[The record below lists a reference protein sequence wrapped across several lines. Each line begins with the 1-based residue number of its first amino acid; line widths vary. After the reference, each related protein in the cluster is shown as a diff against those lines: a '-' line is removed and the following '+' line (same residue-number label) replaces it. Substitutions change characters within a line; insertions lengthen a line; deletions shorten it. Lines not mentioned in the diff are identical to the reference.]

1 MSSLNNRAMARRHCG
16 DVMQILLLALAA
28 VAFGAWTTYLLA
40 TSIPQK
46 LMSRSARHGRYADL
60 TGSETAE
67 VAHGGPGRRRFG
79 RNRSRSKL
87 AEQ

>member
-1 MSSLNNRAMARRHCG
+1 
-16 DVMQILLLALAA
+16 MQILLLALAA

-40 TSIPQK
+40 TSIPEK

-60 TGSETAE
+60 ASNETADAQH
-67 VAHGGPGRRRFG
+67 VGGGRRFG

>member
-1 MSSLNNRAMARRHCG
+1 
-16 DVMQILLLALAA
+16 MQILLLALAS

-40 TSIPQK
+40 TSIPEK

-60 TGSETAE
+60 ASGEAADAGH
-67 VAHGGPGRRRFG
+67 VGGRRFG
-79 RNRSRSKL
+79 RNRSRGKL

>member
-1 MSSLNNRAMARRHCG
+1 MSSLNNRAVARRHCG

-40 TSIPQK
+40 TSIPEK
-46 LMSRSARHGRYADL
+46 LMSRSACHGRYADL
-60 TGSETAE
+60 ASSETAD
-67 VAHGGPGRRRFG
+67 VRHGGAGGRRFG
-79 RNRSRSKL
+79 RNRSRNKL